1 MKGIPTGQVSWGLT
15 FQSPALPS
23 GCHLNLSITLLLL
36 LQLCEDPASIGGAVS
51 QPPLLPAPC
60 NLPLAG
66 LSLFLSSRMPTWPL
80 VEQTQMPVGALE
92 VHTMGTPVGL
102 WLGQNH

>member
-1 MKGIPTGQVSWGLT
+1 MHWGL
-15 FQSPALPS
+15 FSS
-23 GCHLNLSITLLLL
+23 
-36 LQLCEDPASIGGAVS
+36 
-51 QPPLLPAPC
+51 PLLPAPY

-80 VEQTQMPVGALE
+80 VDQTRMPAGARE
-92 VHTMGTPVGL
+92 VHIIGDPCGL

>member
-1 MKGIPTGQVSWGLT
+1 MHWGL
-15 FQSPALPS
+15 S
-23 GCHLNLSITLLLL
+23 
-36 LQLCEDPASIGGAVS
+36 AS
-51 QPPLLPAPC
+51 PLLPAPC

-80 VEQTQMPVGALE
+80 VEQTRMPAGAREVLTVGP
-92 VHTMGTPVGL
+92 PVGL